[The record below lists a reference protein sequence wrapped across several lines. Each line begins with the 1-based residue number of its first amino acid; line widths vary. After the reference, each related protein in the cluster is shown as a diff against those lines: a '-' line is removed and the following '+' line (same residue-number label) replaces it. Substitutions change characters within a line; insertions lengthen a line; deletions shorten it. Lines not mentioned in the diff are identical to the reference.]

1 LGLADSWAFAEHM
14 MREAHVAITP
24 GKDFGMHAPANHVR
38 FSTASSL
45 SDLNTAAQRLRQL
58 LEAA

>member
-1 LGLADSWAFAEHM
+1 LAEHV

-24 GKDFGMHAPANHVR
+24 GKDFGMHAPADHVR